1 VRITGFCSLEYRLVL
16 KECLLKRLG
25 HIIGLTGQADVVID
39 NGPME
44 DIVDGHDEEESV
56 FVCNI
61 AILDVCC
68 DFN

>member
-1 VRITGFCSLEYRLVL
+1 ML
-16 KECLLKRLG
+16 KECLLQRLG

-56 FVCNI
+56 FACNI